1 MINKIVRSTQQAVAD
16 IQDGATVLIGG
27 FGQAGTPFNLVEA
40 LLKQGARDLV
50 VASNSISQVATLV
63 ENKRVRKLI
72 ASFPV
77 WVDRTRPNPLDEQ
90 LPSGE
95 IELEL
100 VPQGTLAERIR
111 AGGAG
116 IPALYVPTGVGTV
129 VEQGKGKRAFGGK
142 EFLLEFAIKADVA
155 LIKAYKAD
163 RVGNLVYRMSTRNYN
178 PIMAMAAKVTVAEV
192 EEIVGIGELEPEV
205 IVTPGIFIDRVV
217 KAPKRAQW
225 MYKR

>member
-1 MINKIVRSTQQAVAD
+1 MINKIVASTQQAVAD
-16 IQDGATVLIGG
+16 IQNGAIVLIGG

-40 LLKQGARDLV
+40 LVKQGARGLTV
-50 VASNSISQVATLV
+50 VCNSISQAAALV
-63 ENKRVRKLI
+63 ENKRVKKLI

-90 LPSGE
+90 LPAGE

-100 VPQGTLAERIR
+100 VPQGTLAERVR

-116 IPALYVPTGVGTV
+116 IPAFYVPTGVGTV
-129 VEQGKGKRAFGGK
+129 VEQGKEKGVFGGR
-142 EFLLEFAIKADVA
+142 ECLLELEIKANVA
-155 LIKAYKAD
+155 LIKAYKGD
-163 RVGNLVYRMSTRNYN
+163 RVGNLVYRMSARNYN
-178 PIMAMAAKVTVAEV
+178 PLMAMAGSLTIAEV
-192 EEIVGIGELEPEV
+192 EEIVDVGELDPEV
-205 IVTPGIFIDRVV
+205 IVTPGIFVDRVV